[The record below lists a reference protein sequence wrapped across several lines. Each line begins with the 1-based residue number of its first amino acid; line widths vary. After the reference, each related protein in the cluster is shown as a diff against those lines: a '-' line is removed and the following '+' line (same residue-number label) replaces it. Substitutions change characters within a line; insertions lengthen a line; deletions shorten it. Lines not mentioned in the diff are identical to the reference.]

1 MSASMVYDYTAWQKF
16 VFVLNYFKVCGIVCQ
31 KYFVFKL
38 PDVLLSGPCFSLFI
52 TAVHV
57 RIFMYTFQLSCRQIT
72 AYPNNAIYYTWPNE
86 VMFTNHSFKWHIQ
99 QILKIGF
106 SSFHF
111 TSSSYETT
119 NYVIFTSL
127 SLLNKY
133 CEIL

>member
-1 MSASMVYDYTAWQKF
+1 MSASMVYDYTAWRKF
-16 VFVLNYFKVCGIVCQ
+16 VFVLNYLKVYSIVCQ

-38 PDVLLSGPCFSLFI
+38 PDVLLSGPCFSLFLI
-52 TAVHV
+52 AVHL
-57 RIFMYTFQLSCRQIT
+57 RIFHVHFSTILQTNDCI
-72 AYPNNAIYYTWPNE
+72 PNNAIYYTWPNE